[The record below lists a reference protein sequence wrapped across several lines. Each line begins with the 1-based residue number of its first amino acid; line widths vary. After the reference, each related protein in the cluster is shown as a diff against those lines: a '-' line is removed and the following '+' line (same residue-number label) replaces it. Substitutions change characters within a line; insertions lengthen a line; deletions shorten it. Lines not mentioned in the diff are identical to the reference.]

1 MICDCCHN
9 EIPEIMDAF
18 HVGED
23 IYCEE
28 CVDAICRDLEPW
40 DGSVSKVVRKILT
53 KDYVTEEEWKWR
65 NEHENLWF

>member
-23 IYCEE
+23 VYCEE
-28 CVDAICRDLEPW
+28 CVDVICEDLKNW
-40 DGSVSKVVRKILT
+40 DGSVSKVVRRFLT

-65 NEHENLWF
+65 DEHEHLWF